1 MFDDLLKRLNTR
13 PIHMTDTDEAINVI
27 KFLSN
32 ALRDSYLDYWELL
45 KELEKDKPRVL
56 AFEEAINLKNKTD
69 IWIEDFYHGE
79 SDIAEVTCSTMLAWS
94 TDKSYM
100 NVYNGATGYNASD
113 YNLDHYGWR
122 IWTSRPSMEQRKSES
137 WFPNAE
143 YDDEIKAIRED
154 LTYPNSMISK
164 YFITNFELNGK
175 YFVQTKDTSTIIP
188 VIAEYKGFHA
198 GSGMIYFHRNPDY
211 CLENAASYV
220 RIALVDELMYPVE
233 DYNKT
238 WRLWFSIP
246 TKEQMNSEEWENQDG

>member
-56 AFEEAINLKNKTD
+56 TLEEARNLKSGSD
-69 IWIEDFYHGE
+69 IWIEDFCHGSCE
-79 SDIAEVTCSTMLAWS
+79 DGRIICGTLINWSDSK
-94 TDKSYM
+94 DYM
-100 NVYNGATGYNASD
+100 NIHAYSIGYKSAD

-122 IWTSRPSMEQRKSES
+122 IWTSRPSLEQRKSEQ

-143 YDDEIKAIRED
+143 YDDEIEAIKED

-175 YFVQTKDTSTIIP
+175 YFVETKDTRTIIP
-188 VIAEYKGFHA
+188 VIAAYKGFHA
-198 GSGMIYFHRNPDY
+198 GSDFIYFHRNPDY

-220 RIALVDELMYPVE
+220 RVSSVDELMYPAK

-246 TKEQMNSEEWENQDG
+246 TKDQMDSTAWDS

>member
-56 AFEEAINLKNKTD
+56 TLEEARNLERESD
-69 IWIEDFYHGE
+69 IWIEDFCHGACKD
-79 SDIAEVTCSTMLAWS
+79 SHVSCGTLLNWGDSKT
-94 TDKSYM
+94 YM
-100 NVYNGATGYNASD
+100 NIHEYANNYKSRD

-122 IWTSRPSMEQRKSES
+122 IWTSRPSLEQRKSEP

-143 YDDEIKAIRED
+143 YDDEIEAIKED
-154 LTYPNSMISK
+154 LIYPNSMISK
-164 YFITNFELNGK
+164 YFITTFELDGK
-175 YFVQTKDTSTIIP
+175 YFVETKDTRTIIP
-188 VIAEYKGFHA
+188 VIAAYKGFHV
-198 GSGMIYFHRNPDY
+198 GSDFIYFHRNPDY
-211 CLENAASYV
+211 CLENVASYV
-220 RIALVDELMYPVE
+220 RISSVDELMYPVK

-246 TKEQMNSEEWENQDG
+246 TKDQMDSTEWEN